1 MPAQTGEDAR
11 LGIANLIY
19 PCLLVL
25 DNADDPDV
33 DYQQYFPSKTLGVV
47 MLTSRNDECQ
57 QYATTKSIALE
68 GLCDREAQELLLKVA
83 RVPED
88 QYHVHGEDAKL
99 VAGLLQSHPLT
110 LVQAGA
116 YVSRG
121 HCTLADYPRVY
132 KRQRQRLL
140 AFRSSQAQSRY
151 RDVYA
156 TFEVSAAMLT
166 TSKTETGRDALQL
179 LSLLAVCASSRLPLP
194 LFEAA
199 WQGTKRVPPDMDDE
213 AEDDDVLLL
222 TPWHVRHIPS
232 LLDIDSDTWDSF
244 RLVEAVSLLKAFSLV
259 LTDSYDGSLSVSMH
273 PLVHAWARD
282 RQGDTEQYQNWLQMG
297 CVAALAH
304 SEGSLWQIHGRQ
316 LQSHIEAL
324 TAWEV
329 ANMFGVESPMLV
341 TRVLVHCGWLLHT
354 MRADVTLFVLM
365 RKIFVRL
372 KLDPSKCKRP
382 WMGVYDLAAGNL
394 INSGKAKEAVALL
407 QEVMKIREQSLA
419 EDHPSRLA
427 SQHTLAG
434 AYQANGQVKEA
445 VILLKEVVRIREQSL
460 VEDHP
465 SRLASQH
472 ALAGAY
478 EANGHVKEAVT
489 LLKEVVRIEEQSLAE
504 DHPSRLASQHALAG
518 AYKANGQVKE
528 AVILLKEVV
537 RIREQSL
544 AEDHP
549 SRLASQHTLAGAYKA
564 NGQVKEAVILLKE
577 VVRIREQSL
586 VEDHPSRLA
595 SQHTLAGAYKANGQV
610 KEAVTLLEEVVRIK
624 EQSLA
629 EDHPDRLAS
638 QHNLAI
644 CMWELGN
651 HKASLSMMALIVELQ
666 RKVLDKSHPDRQI
679 SEDWLDYFQQEM
691 AELEPI

>member
-1 MPAQTGEDAR
+1 VSTTDLAERSFLDLAQKVSIPAQTGEDAR

-19 PCLLVL
+19 PWLLVL

-33 DYQQYFPSKTLGVV
+33 DYQHYFPGKTLGVV

-57 QYATTKSIALE
+57 QYATKSVALE

-88 QYHVHGEDAKL
+88 QYHVHGEDPKL
-99 VAGLLQSHPLT
+99 VAGLLQSHALA

-140 AFRSSQAQSRY
+140 AFRPSQAQSRY

-304 SEGSLWQIHGRQ
+304 SEGPLWQIHGRQ

-372 KLDPSKCKRP
+372 KLDPLKCKRP

-394 INSGKAKEAVALL
+394 INYSKAKEAVALL
-407 QEVMKIREQSLA
+407 QEV
-419 EDHPSRLA
+419 
-427 SQHTLAG
+427 
-434 AYQANGQVKEA
+434 
-445 VILLKEVVRIREQSL
+445 VRI
-460 VEDHP
+460 
-465 SRLASQH
+465 
-472 ALAGAY
+472 
-478 EANGHVKEAVT
+478 K
-489 LLKEVVRIEEQSLAE
+489 EQSLAE
-504 DHPSRLASQHALAG
+504 DHPSRLASQHA
-518 AYKANGQVKE
+518 
-528 AVILLKEVV
+528 
-537 RIREQSL
+537 
-544 AEDHP
+544 
-549 SRLASQHTLAGAYKA
+549 
-564 NGQVKEAVILLKE
+564 
-577 VVRIREQSL
+577 
-586 VEDHPSRLA
+586 
-595 SQHTLAGAYKANGQV
+595 LAGAYKANGQV

-638 QHNLAI
+638 QHALAGAYEANGQVKEAVTLLEEVVRIREHSLAEDHPSRLASQHALAGAYEANGQVKEAVTLLEEVVRIKEQSLAEDHPSRLASQHNLAI

-651 HKASLSMMALIVELQ
+651 HKASLSMMAPIVELR